1 MLNIHKICNVLYSIR
16 WIQNRKRILFISKI
30 SLFQPFI
37 HRKYYFT
44 FGTFAET
51 LYYVRTW
58 SDNITYNYYPS
69 TINTTISYSFHQ
81 CVHSYYNRCTDINI
95 LSTNAWY
102 DRSTVSPHTS
112 LDKISDTHDRFS
124 HFHLYCWQDQLSL
137 RGKSCWMKPNY

>member
-1 MLNIHKICNVLYSIR
+1 MYYILYDEFKIEKEYYSFPKSAFSNHSFIESIILLY
-16 WIQNRKRILFISKI
+16 LV
-30 SLFQPFI
+30 
-37 HRKYYFT
+37 
-44 FGTFAET
+44 GTFAET
-51 LYYVRTW
+51 LYVRTW
-58 SDNITYNYYPS
+58 SDNITNNYYPS

-124 HFHLYCWQDQLSL
+124 HFHLYC
-137 RGKSCWMKPNY
+137 